1 MMTMCNSDDDD
12 DDVCISKTSIPV
24 SQDSKEDLILLYI
37 SCTG

>member
-24 SQDSKEDLILLYI
+24 SQDSKDLILLYT